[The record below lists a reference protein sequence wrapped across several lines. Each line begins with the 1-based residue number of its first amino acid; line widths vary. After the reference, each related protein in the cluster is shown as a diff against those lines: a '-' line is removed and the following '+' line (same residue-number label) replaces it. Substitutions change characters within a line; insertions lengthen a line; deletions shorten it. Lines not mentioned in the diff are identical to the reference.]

1 MADDGAEMLP
11 TLSSKITAG
20 QPLTAGETLRLT
32 ERSASVLNEYRKLCC
47 DDEAFGEAARE
58 EARRRYVA
66 AFALITARSTGSF
79 EHRAE
84 AARKAVLGDG
94 APPSPT
100 PGFSGAALLFVC
112 GLVGGLLNSWMAVGP
127 DVRTNHPCTT
137 GCRLLRSEWPSS
149 SEHRPFLTPG
159 RCCWNR
165 SCRSWLCRPCSAR
178 TPTSRSK
185 HPYRQPGTYLHSPP

>member
-1 MADDGAEMLP
+1 MVDDGAEMLP
-11 TLSSKITAG
+11 TLSSKIAAG

-58 EARRRYVA
+58 EVRRRYVA
-66 AFALITARSTGSF
+66 AFALITARSAGGF

-84 AARKAVLGDG
+84 AARKEVLGHG
-94 APPSPT
+94 APPPAT

-127 DVRTNHPCTT
+127 DVRADHPCTI
-137 GCRLLRSEWPSS
+137 GSRLLRCEWPSS
-149 SEHRPFLTPG
+149 SAHSLRTG
-159 RCCWNR
+159 CCYR
-165 SCRSWLCRPCSAR
+165 SCRS
-178 TPTSRSK
+178 
-185 HPYRQPGTYLHSPP
+185 